1 MNIWVV
7 SREYAGIAEAGGVKN
22 VACSLS
28 ESLAKAG
35 HSVTLFIPLYG
46 CTDLSSV
53 SDFICFF
60 HRPVTITICGK
71 EMTVSFSAGKMNGV
85 NIVFIGNR
93 AFSEKKAVYTYT
105 REEES
110 LNPCHCHGEGH
121 EDAMFLN
128 SLFQKTVA
136 YYGTTCSKEEMP
148 DIIHCQDAPAALV
161 PVFVDYLKRTDRT
174 MKSFYGNTKCL
185 VTIHNAG
192 PGYHHQFCSLQDA
205 VDITSIPACY
215 FEKAMNGTCCEPFLA
230 AAACGASITTVS
242 PEYALEILEG
252 KTETAGLTEGFLRL
266 NTGITGITNGIDTDR
281 YDPCDT
287 KKSLLPYPF
296 SPEKMELEGK
306 KKCLDYLLSHYA
318 SLASSK
324 KQAVAGIE
332 QYGYIRRKKNEDPV
346 YIAFHG
352 RIVSQKG
359 ISVLA
364 KAADMLLQRKLPV
377 KFIFIGQGQPDLE
390 RELLQVALK
399 YEGDCVF
406 FRGYDRAL
414 SRLCVAACNFA
425 VFPSFF
431 EPCGLEDFIAQ
442 VYGTLP
448 VAHATGG
455 LCKII
460 SEETGFLYGENTPE
474 ELSDMLY
481 SLIKIMDRAGKNI
494 FNSMVCYAAS
504 YVRENYSWQKVAQK
518 YTELYESLK

>member
-53 SDFICFF
+53 SDFTCFF

-161 PVFVDYLKRTDRT
+161 PVFVDYLKRTDKA

-192 PGYHHQFCSLQDA
+192 PGYHHQFCSLHDA

-266 NTGITGITNGIDTDR
+266 KTGITGITNGIDTDR

-332 QYGYIRRKKNEDPV
+332 QYGYVNRKKNEDPV

-364 KAADMLLQRKLPV
+364 KAADMLLQL
-377 KFIFIGQGQPDLE
+377 
-390 RELLQVALK
+390 
-399 YEGDCVF
+399 
-406 FRGYDRAL
+406 
-414 SRLCVAACNFA
+414 
-425 VFPSFF
+425 
-431 EPCGLEDFIAQ
+431 
-442 VYGTLP
+442 
-448 VAHATGG
+448 
-455 LCKII
+455 
-460 SEETGFLYGENTPE
+460 
-474 ELSDMLY
+474 
-481 SLIKIMDRAGKNI
+481 SLIHI
-494 FNSMVCYAAS
+494 
-504 YVRENYSWQKVAQK
+504 
-518 YTELYESLK
+518 